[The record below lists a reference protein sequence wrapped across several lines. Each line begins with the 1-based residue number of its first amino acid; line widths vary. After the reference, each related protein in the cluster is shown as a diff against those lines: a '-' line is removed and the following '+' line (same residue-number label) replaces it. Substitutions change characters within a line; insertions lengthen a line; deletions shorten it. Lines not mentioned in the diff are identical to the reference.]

1 MKYFGDESMSIS
13 KALQSLEGLA
23 TGDAFG
29 EAVSAMPVS
38 QAKLA
43 LPPSVWRWTDDTH
56 MAMSI
61 VEILSEYGEINQDQ
75 LALRFAA
82 RFAEDPFRGYAFQ
95 AFQLLESINAGADWR
110 DAAVAKFPD
119 GSYGNGAAMRAAPIG
134 AFFAGQPEEAA
145 RQADLSAQITHAHPE
160 GRAGGIAVAVA
171 ASCVAGTGSTGDEL
185 IDAVAEYTPPSV
197 TRDQL
202 IAGKKYSAEEWIE
215 AAIALGTGIQI
226 SAQDT
231 VPFCVWMASRYPED
245 YEHALWDAAA
255 VGGDMDTVCAITGGI
270 IAAGN
275 HTIPAEWIRHREPI
289 QLNL

>member
-1 MKYFGDESMSIS
+1 MSIS
-13 KALQSLEGLA
+13 RSLQSLEGLA

-29 EAVSAMPVS
+29 EAVSVMPIS
-38 QAKLA
+38 KAKQE
-43 LPPSVWRWTDDTH
+43 LPPPVWRWTDDTH

-61 VEILSEYGEINQDQ
+61 VEILSEHGEIIQDQ

-82 RFAEDPFRGYAFQ
+82 RFAEEPFRGYAFQ
-95 AFQLLESINAGADWR
+95 AFQLLESVNAGADWR
-110 DAAVAKFPD
+110 DAAIARFPE

-134 AFFAGQPEEAA
+134 AFFAGQPEKAA
-145 RQADLSAQITHAHPE
+145 KQADLSAEITHAHPE

-171 ASCVAGTGSTGDEL
+171 ASCVAGAGSTGDEL
-185 IDAVAEYTPPSV
+185 IDVVAEYTPPGV

-202 IAGKKYSAEEWIE
+202 IDGKQFSAEEWID
-215 AAIALGTGIQI
+215 AAIALGTGLLI

-231 VPFCVWMASRYPED
+231 VPFCVWMASRFPED
-245 YEHALWDAAA
+245 YENALWNAAA

-275 HTIPAEWIRHREPI
+275 HAIPDEWIRRRETV
-289 QLNL
+289 QLNM